1 MSFDVEKLYSLLPAI
16 SRIRDIELAGT
27 QEDLLVP
34 KEAAELK
41 QLQSLSALTA
51 KQARRLAELDDKRQ
65 RGPLK
70 ALLSVLA
77 EQAEVLEENLDQ
89 LYDDLFI
96 ETCAE
101 WVVPYIG
108 DLIGVR
114 GVTAFPGARFTQR
127 AFVANTMR
135 YRRRK
140 GAGTVLE
147 ELARDVTNWPASVVE
162 YFQLLATTQYLNHLR
177 PENLSVAN
185 LHDSESL
192 EFIGTPFDRVTRT
205 ADVRRVEPR
214 RGKYNIPNI
223 GIFLWRL
230 TDFPITNAP
239 VFRLDDQR
247 YLFDVLGKD
256 IQLYND
262 AEAED
267 HITHL
272 AEPINVPMP
281 FARRFLKRR
290 LGAYYG
296 FDEQEKVKSF
306 VLNER
311 DPSPPH
317 DRVPIAVNRIRI
329 CDLSDLKDDNGNVI
343 TGLDGKPV
351 WAHVPQNRIAV
362 DPVLGRIAL
371 PVESP
376 PVAPPQDFRVTYHY
390 GFSAEMGGG
399 EYERVE
405 TFIGEGTIVRVPKV
419 LPQDQP
425 TIQLALDQ
433 IAASGGIVEIQNND
447 RFFETPKISAGTIQG
462 SKIEFRAIRER
473 RPAIVLPPPASGDI
487 LITGG
492 AGSEVTLNGL
502 LIAGGRLRVPNNDTL
517 GNPNQL
523 RRLRLHHCTLAPGA
537 IAEMTFPDLSPPI
550 TIAGQLPEPRLLVE
564 LPNLIVEIDSCI
576 VGAIRAVAGAEVQIT
591 NSIVDASAS
600 TEIAFADPLEDAG
613 APLEIENST
622 IVGKVFTETMRLAS
636 NTIFLADLKTLDPW
650 PAAVRAERLQEGCVR
665 FSFVPPGS
673 QLPRRYR
680 CQPVSAAAAARVRPA
695 FTSLRY
701 GDAAYCQ
708 LSATCA
714 VEITR
719 GADDQV
725 EMGAFHN
732 LYQPRREA
740 NLRAALD
747 EYLRFGLEAG
757 IFYAS

>member
-16 SRIRDIELAGT
+16 YRIRDIEMAET
-27 QEDLLVP
+27 QEGLLVP

-41 QLQSLSALTA
+41 ELQSLTALTA
-51 KQARRLAELDDKRQ
+51 RQAQRLAELEDKRQ

-70 ALLSVLA
+70 ALLSIIA
-77 EQAEVLEENLDQ
+77 EQAAVLEENLDQ
-89 LYDDLFI
+89 LYDDQFI

-114 GVTAFPGARFTQR
+114 GVTAFPGANLTER
-127 AFVANTMR
+127 AFVANTMS

-140 GAGTVLE
+140 GTAAVLE

-162 YFQLLATTQYLNHLR
+162 YFQLLATTQYMNHLR

-185 LHDSESL
+185 LHDSEAL
-192 EFIGTPFDRVTRT
+192 EFIGTPFDRIPRT
-205 ADVRRVEPR
+205 ADVRRIEPR

-230 TDFPITNAP
+230 TDYPIADAP
-239 VFRLDDQR
+239 VLRLDDQR

-256 IQLYND
+256 TQLYND
-262 AEAED
+262 TEAEE

-296 FDEQEKVKSF
+296 LDQQGKAKSI
-306 VLNER
+306 VLSER

-317 DRVPIAVNRIRI
+317 DRVPIAINRIRI
-329 CDLSDLKDDNGNVI
+329 CDLRDLRDDNGNVI
-343 TGLDGKPV
+343 NGSDGKPV
-351 WAHVPQNRIAV
+351 WAHTPQNKIAV

-376 PVAPPQDFRVTYHY
+376 PAALPQDFRVTYHY

-399 EYERVE
+399 EYTRLE
-405 TFIGEGTIVRVPKV
+405 TFIGEDKLVKVP
-419 LPQDQP
+419 DDES

-433 IAASGGIVEIQNND
+433 VGASGGIVEIRNND
-447 RFFETPKISAGTIQG
+447 RFFETVTIAAGSIQG
-462 SKIEFRAIRER
+462 SEIELRAAEEK
-473 RPAIVLPPPASGDI
+473 RPVIILPQPPGGEI

-492 AGSEVTLNGL
+492 AGSEVTINGL
-502 LIAGGRLRVPNNDTL
+502 LIGGGRLRVPENDPL

-523 RRLRLHHCTLAPGA
+523 RRLRLRHCTLAPGA
-537 IAEMTFPDLSPPI
+537 IAEMSLPDLSPPVA
-550 TIAGQLPEPRLLVE
+550 IAAQGPEPRLVVE
-564 LPNLIVEIDSCI
+564 LPSLIVEIDNCI
-576 VGAIRAVAGAEVQIT
+576 VGPIRAVPGAEVHIS
-591 NSIVDASAS
+591 NSIVDASS
-600 TEIAFADPLEDAG
+600 SSEIAFADPSDDAG
-613 APLEIENST
+613 AALEIENST
-622 IVGKVFTETMRLAS
+622 IIGKVFTETMKLAS
-636 NTIFLADLKTLDPW
+636 NTIFFSDLKVGDTW
-650 PAAVRAERLQEGCVR
+650 IAAVRAERLQEGCVR

-673 QLPRRYR
+673 QLPRLHR
-680 CQPVSAAAAARVRPA
+680 CQPEKVADAARVRPV

-708 LSATCA
+708 LSRACA

-732 LYQPRREA
+732 LYQPRREE
-740 NLRAALD
+740 NLRAALN

>member
-1 MSFDVEKLYSLLPAI
+1 MSFDVERLYSLLPAI
-16 SRIRDIELAGT
+16 YRIRDIEMAET
-27 QEDLLVP
+27 QEGLLVP
-34 KEAAELK
+34 KESAELK
-41 QLQSLSALTA
+41 ELQSLTTLTA
-51 KQARRLAELDDKRQ
+51 RQARRMAELEDKRQ

-70 ALLSVLA
+70 ALLSIIA
-77 EQAEVLEENLDQ
+77 EQAAVLEENLDQ
-89 LYDDLFI
+89 LYDDQFI

-114 GVTAFPGARFTQR
+114 GVTAFPGANLTER
-127 AFVANTMR
+127 AFVANTMS

-140 GAGTVLE
+140 GTGAVLE

-162 YFQLLATTQYLNHLR
+162 YFQLLATTQYMNHLR

-185 LHDSESL
+185 LYDSEAL
-192 EFIGTPFDRVTRT
+192 EFTGTPFDRIPRT
-205 ADVRRVEPR
+205 ADVRRIEPR

-230 TDFPITNAP
+230 TDYRISDAP

-256 IQLYND
+256 TQLYND

-296 FDEQEKVKSF
+296 LDQQGKAQSI
-306 VLNER
+306 VLSER

-317 DRVPIAVNRIRI
+317 DRVPIAINRIRI
-329 CDLSDLKDDNGNVI
+329 CDLRDLRDDNGDVI
-343 TGLDGKPV
+343 NGSDGKPV
-351 WAHVPQNRIAV
+351 WAHTPQNKIAV

-371 PVESP
+371 PVVSP
-376 PVAPPQDFRVTYHY
+376 PEALPQDFRVTYHY

-399 EYERVE
+399 EYTRLE
-405 TFIGEGTIVRVPKV
+405 TFIGEGKLVKVP
-419 LPQDQP
+419 DDES

-433 IAASGGIVEIQNND
+433 VGASGGIVEIRNND
-447 RFFETPKISAGTIQG
+447 RFFETITISAGSIQG
-462 SKIEFRAIRER
+462 SQIELRAAEEK
-473 RPAIVLPPPASGDI
+473 RPVIILAQPPGGEI

-492 AGSEVTLNGL
+492 AGSEVTINGL
-502 LIAGGRLRVPNNDTL
+502 LIGGGRLRVPENDSL

-523 RRLRLHHCTLAPGA
+523 RRLRLRHCTLAPGA
-537 IAEMTFPDLSPPI
+537 IAEVSLPDLSPPVA
-550 TIAGQLPEPRLLVE
+550 IAAQGPEPRLVIE
-564 LPNLIVEIDSCI
+564 LPSLIVEIDNCI
-576 VGAIRAVAGAEVQIT
+576 VGPIRAVPGAEVHIS
-591 NSIVDASAS
+591 NSIVDASS
-600 TEIAFADPLEDAG
+600 SSEIAFADPADGAG
-613 APLEIENST
+613 AALEIENST
-622 IVGKVFTETMRLAS
+622 IIGKVFTETMKLAS
-636 NTIFLADLKTLDPW
+636 NTIFFSDLKAGDTW
-650 PAAVRAERLQEGCVR
+650 IAAVRAERLQEGCVR

-673 QLPRRYR
+673 QLPRLHR
-680 CQPVSAAAAARVRPA
+680 CQPEKVADAARVRPV

-708 LSATCA
+708 LSRACA

-732 LYQPRREA
+732 LYQPRREE
-740 NLRAALD
+740 NLRAALN

>member
-16 SRIRDIELAGT
+16 YRIRDIELAETLEG
-27 QEDLLVP
+27 LLVP
-34 KEAAELK
+34 KEAAELN
-41 QLQSLSALTA
+41 QLQSLSTLTA
-51 KQARRLAELDDKRQ
+51 RQARRLAELVDKRQ

-70 ALLSVLA
+70 ALLSVIA
-77 EQAEVLEENLDQ
+77 EQASVLEENLDQ

-114 GVTAFPGARFTQR
+114 GVTAFPGANFTER
-127 AFVANTMR
+127 AFVANAMAS
-135 YRRRK
+135 RRRK
-140 GAGTVLE
+140 GTAAILE

-192 EFIGTPFDRVTRT
+192 EFIGTPFDRVART
-205 ADVRRVEPR
+205 VDVRRIETG

-230 TDFPITNAP
+230 TDYSITDAP
-239 VFRLDDQR
+239 VYRFDDRR

-256 IQLYND
+256 TQLYNR
-262 AEAED
+262 AEPED
-267 HITHL
+267 QITHL

-281 FARRFLKRR
+281 FTRRFLKRR
-290 LGAYYG
+290 LDAYYG
-296 FDEQEKVKSF
+296 LDAKGKVRSI
-306 VLNER
+306 LLSER
-311 DPSPPH
+311 DPLPPH
-317 DRVPIAVNRIRI
+317 KLVPIAFNRIKI
-329 CDLSDLKDDNGNVI
+329 CDLSDLRDKNGNVI
-343 TGLDGKPV
+343 TVSGKAI
-351 WAHVPQNRIAV
+351 WAHLPTDKIAI
-362 DPVLGRIAL
+362 DPVLGRIAF
-371 PVESP
+371 PVTSP
-376 PVAPPQDFRVTYHY
+376 PTPPPQNLRATYHY
-390 GFSAEMGGG
+390 GFSADMGGG

-405 TFIGEGTIVRVPKV
+405 TFIGEGTIVKVPK
-419 LPQDQP
+419 DQP
-425 TIQLALDQ
+425 AIQLALDQ

-447 RFFETPKISAGTIQG
+447 RFFETPKISAGTIKG
-462 SKIEFRAIRER
+462 SKIEFRAAAGR

-492 AGSEVTLNGL
+492 GTGSEVTINGL
-502 LIAGGRLRVPNNDTL
+502 LIGGGRLRVPKNDTK
-517 GNPNQL
+517 GNPNKL
-523 RRLRLHHCTLAPGA
+523 ERLRLRHCTLAPGT
-537 IAEMTFPDLSPPI
+537 IAEMNFPDLSPPL
-550 TIAGQLPEPRLLVE
+550 TIGAQSPAPRLLVE

-576 VGAIRAVAGAEVQIT
+576 VGPIRAVAGAEVHIT

-600 TEIAFADPLEDAG
+600 TEIAFADPSDGAG
-613 APLEIENST
+613 APLKIENST
-622 IVGKVFTETMRLAS
+622 IIGKVFTETMTLAS
-636 NTIFLADLKTLDPW
+636 NTIFLADLSAGDPW
-650 PAAVRAERLQEGCVR
+650 RAAVRAERLQEGCVR
-665 FSFVPPGS
+665 FSFVPRGS
-673 QLPRRYR
+673 QLPRLHR
-680 CQPVSAAAAARVRPA
+680 CQPENDADAARLRPI

-714 VEITR
+714 VEITG
-719 GADDQV
+719 GADDQA